1 MKHKFSA
8 KRLAEVLFESAK
20 STDSLD
26 AVRDSIVE
34 FDRIIRMNNDLKS
47 FVQSKKFSQPQKQ
60 TILIDSFGSLF
71 NGLVLGIVSYV
82 DGMLAY
88 KIINQIKKLFVEQYK
103 HTKNIVSVHATF
115 SAEIEDGDLNA
126 MNKKLGN
133 LLNKET
139 ELTIEIDESLI
150 GGAQFRI
157 ENTFLDASIK
167 SQLKNIKSD
176 LMKI

>member
-1 MKHKFSA
+1 MKHKLSA
-8 KRLAEVLFESAK
+8 KRLSEVLFESSK

-26 AVRDSIVE
+26 EVRDSIVE
-34 FDRIIRMNNDLKS
+34 FDRILSLNNDLKS
-47 FVQSKKFSQPQKQ
+47 FVQSKRYSQPEKQ
-60 TILIDSFGSLF
+60 IILIKSFGSLF

-82 DGMLAY
+82 EGMLAY
-88 KIINQIKKLFVEQYK
+88 KTINQIKKLFVNQYK

-115 SAEIEDGDLNA
+115 STQMEDGDLNA
-126 MNKKLGN
+126 MKKKLGS
-133 LLNKET
+133 LLKKET

-150 GGAQFRI
+150 GGAKFRI

-167 SQLKNIKSD
+167 NQLKNIKSD